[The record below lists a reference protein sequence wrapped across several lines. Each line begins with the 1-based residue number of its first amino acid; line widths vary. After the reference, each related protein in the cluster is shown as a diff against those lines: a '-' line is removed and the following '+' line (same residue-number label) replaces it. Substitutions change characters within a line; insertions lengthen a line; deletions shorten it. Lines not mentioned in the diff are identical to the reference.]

1 MCLMWLIVACLL
13 GLMPCTRK
21 PCGGRAFGVRPSP
34 LSPPFFCWLFFV
46 MFGGGVC
53 GCVSWL
59 GE

>member
-1 MCLMWLIVACLL
+1 MCLMWLIVVCLL
-13 GLMPCTRK
+13 GLMPCMRK

-34 LSPPFFCWLFFV
+34 LPSLFCWLFFV
-46 MFGGGVC
+46 VFGGGVC